1 MWWLATS
8 KSVCKHI
15 YRKSLSQKAFNY
27 ILPLKHSTSATQIAL
42 VRCINYQLSKEK
54 CSETQIKAGLS
65 GQERSEMSFSVKV
78 EWAVFKSI
86 SWPVLVFNL
95 SKVHCWS
102 PGSPWHCCLGFAS
115 LRKRKDFPAEP
126 LQGSTN
132 SCWVSLLASF
142 TCSSWF
148 AWGLETLVENNCLSN
163 RPRALGSQI
172 AKEANPVCCNCLQ
185 RDGWCCRGWLA

>member
-8 KSVCKHI
+8 ESVCKHI

-27 ILPLKHSTSATQIAL
+27 ILPLKHSTSGTQIAL
-42 VRCINYQLSKEK
+42 VRCINYQLSKENVLKLNLKLAFLVENEVK
-54 CSETQIKAGLS
+54 CPLASKWSHQSLK
-65 GQERSEMSFSVKV
+65 SF
-78 EWAVFKSI
+78 

-102 PGSPWHCCLGFAS
+102 PGTAALALPRRGDPQGA
-115 LRKRKDFPAEP
+115 FPGEP
-126 LQGSTN
+126 LQGSTD
-132 SCWVSLLASF
+132 SCWVSLLASS
-142 TCSSWF
+142 TRSSWF

-163 RPRALGSQI
+163 QLRVLGSQI

-185 RDGWCCRGWLA
+185 RDVWYCRGWLA